1 MFLLS
6 YERWGTPMA
15 AGNFLSPVFFL
26 MGSYALNELPH
37 PQVDFT
43 FGLLNLNPDPSR
55 VST

>member
-1 MFLLS
+1 MTANKS
-6 YERWGTPMA
+6 KTSA
-15 AGNFLSPVFFL
+15 AGLDRRSESFGLLRHP
-26 MGSYALNELPH
+26 YALNELPH